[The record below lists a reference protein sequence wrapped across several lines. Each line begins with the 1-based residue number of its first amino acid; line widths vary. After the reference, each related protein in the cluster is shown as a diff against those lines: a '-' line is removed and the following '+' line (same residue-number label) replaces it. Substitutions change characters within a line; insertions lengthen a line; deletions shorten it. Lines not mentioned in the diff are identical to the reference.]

1 MARNHRPEAPAMSV
15 TIAPPRERIARMLEW
30 RPAAGTSSLLGKA
43 TIRFNGGWIVTGVP
57 IFRRADG
64 SLSAGTPDAPL
75 VGPDGAQ
82 LVDDAGK
89 RRYGKVISFDGSE
102 ARRRWNDAVVDAVI
116 AAGITGAPESAP

>member
-1 MARNHRPEAPAMSV
+1 MSI

-30 RPAAGTSSLLGKA
+30 RPAAGNSSLLGKA

-75 VGPDGAQ
+75 VGPDGVQ

-89 RRYGKVISFDGSE
+89 NRYARIISFETPES
-102 ARRRWNDAVVDAVI
+102 RRRWNDAVVDAVT
-116 AAGITGAPESAP
+116 AAGITGTAEGAL